1 VKPTTIDQL
10 ASGISKAR
18 AEVVNNVLSILVAYL
33 GYKIESRQYGRFQ
46 GWYSRNLDVC
56 LYWNDVWAND
66 ISKISAI
73 HVNPRDF
80 DLSGEVVDNVILSN
94 YFTYKYNTF
103 DGVEL
108 ESVQELEELLSTL
121 KLIGAFD

>member
-1 VKPTTIDQL
+1 MKSDTIDQL
-10 ASGISKAR
+10 TSGISKAR
-18 AEVVNNVLSILVAYL
+18 AEVVDNVMSMLVVYL
-33 GYKIESRQYGRFQ
+33 GCNIESRQYG
-46 GWYSRNLDVC
+46 S

-73 HVNPRDF
+73 HVNHRAFHLNGD
-80 DLSGEVVDNVILSN
+80 VVENIILSN

-103 DGVEL
+103 EGVEL